1 MIRAYAYRNQASRIA
16 LILAYM
22 IRNQI
27 DPAYG
32 VSFSAAGR
40 RVSRAGT
47 SSRLI
52 GLDDVDHAMG
62 VEPEASAFR

>member
-1 MIRAYAYRNQASRIA
+1 MIRAYAYRNQASRLA

-22 IRNQI
+22 SLNQI

-32 VSFSAAGR
+32 DSFSAAGR
-40 RVSRAGT
+40 RFSRAGT

-52 GLDDVDHAMG
+52 GLDDADHAIEG
-62 VEPEASAFR
+62 